1 MAEKR
6 YLLVQIDSVL
16 NVYLQHLQY
25 NFVLYDLPS
34 NFKVTAIILT
44 RPFCNDF
51 SVSVREYTYI
61 SGFSSSAF

>member
-34 NFKVTAIILT
+34 NFKVTANNLNAT
-44 RPFCNDF
+44 FLQ
-51 SVSVREYTYI
+51 
-61 SGFSSSAF
+61 